1 MLWLKTKGPDTRQ
14 LVRAEHRL
22 LIAHRSRSWL
32 WVVLVMLC
40 MIAGLLNLRISER
53 ASHERQLAALTA
65 ENQSL
70 QDAVAQGLLQ
80 YKEAE
85 ATQDQL
91 LGRIAKLSAQIER
104 LQTDLAFFRQQ
115 KSAR

>member
-1 MLWLKTKGPDTRQ
+1 MFWLKTRAPDTRQ

-22 LIAHRSRSWL
+22 LIAHRSHSWL
-32 WVVLVMLC
+32 WVVLVMVC
-40 MIAGLLNLRISER
+40 MIAALVNLRINEN
-53 ASHERQLAALTA
+53 AAHERQLAALAA

-70 QDAVAQGLLQ
+70 HDALEQGLLQ
-80 YKEAE
+80 HQEAE
-85 ATQDQL
+85 ATQEQL
-91 LGRIAKLSAQIER
+91 LGRIAKLSARIER

>member
-1 MLWLKTKGPDTRQ
+1 MLWLKTRTPDTRQ

-22 LIAHRSRSWL
+22 LITRRSRSWL

-40 MIAGLLNLRISER
+40 MIAALVNLRISEG
-53 ASHERQLAALTA
+53 AAHEQQLIALTA

-70 QDAVAQGLLQ
+70 QDALAQGALQ
-80 YKEAE
+80 HQEAE
-85 ATQDQL
+85 ATQEQL

-115 KSAR
+115 KKAR

>member
-1 MLWLKTKGPDTRQ
+1 MLWLKTRAPDTRQ

-22 LIAHRSRSWL
+22 LIARRPRSWL

-40 MIAGLLNLRISER
+40 MIATLVNLRISES
-53 ASHERQLAALTA
+53 AAYEQQLAALAA

-70 QDAVAQGLLQ
+70 QDALAQGLLQ
-80 YKEAE
+80 HQEAE
-85 ATQDQL
+85 ATQEQL

-115 KSAR
+115 KNAR